1 MVLGECR
8 QSLLMY
14 AEPTPIVYHFNDTKL
29 LKIFETTKY
38 FGHFFI
44 YFFTSFRL
52 LQRALTA
59 YVPAAPSEAI
69 GTDVRYVA
77 EAPYEGSGR
86 RLWCFRT
93 AQMVGRDRDFR

>member
-1 MVLGECR
+1 
-8 QSLLMY
+8 MY

-29 LKIFETTKY
+29 LKIFETTKR
-38 FGHFFI
+38 FRNFFRI
-44 YFFTSFRL
+44 FFTSCRL

-77 EAPYEGSGR
+77 EAPHEGIGR
-86 RLWCFRT
+86 EVPPKSWTLN
-93 AQMVGRDRDFR
+93 